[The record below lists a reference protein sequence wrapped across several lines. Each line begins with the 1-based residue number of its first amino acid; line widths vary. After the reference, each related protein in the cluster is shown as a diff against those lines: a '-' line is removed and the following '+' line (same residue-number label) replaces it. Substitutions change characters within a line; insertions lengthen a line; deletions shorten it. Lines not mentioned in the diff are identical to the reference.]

1 MDTLIEKEELK
12 ALDPETHLTF
22 VDLVMTRE
30 DSRRNYIINV
40 MGIYEDNP
48 ILKRNSNFSTIIDE
62 YITEDNFQL
71 VQVFS
76 QRIEKVESL
85 KFEKA

>member
-1 MDTLIEKEELK
+1 MYKG
-12 ALDPETHLTF
+12 
-22 VDLVMTRE
+22 
-30 DSRRNYIINV
+30 NYIINV

-76 QRIEKVESL
+76 QRIEKVESH